1 MKKNLL
7 SIVLLLLNA
16 IFVFAQPKSEIR
28 AVWLTTNGGSD
39 WPKQTYSEKA
49 QKENLCAILDKL
61 EEANFNT
68 IIFQA
73 QVKGDVL
80 WDSEIQRVR
89 LRYRRMPQAQ
99 HGMPRMDY
107 TLPCRL
113 KNLRNILQQ
122 E

>member
-68 IIFQA
+68 IMFQA

-80 WDSEIQRVR
+80 WDS
-89 LRYRRMPQAQ
+89 
-99 HGMPRMDY
+99 
-107 TLPCRL
+107 
-113 KNLRNILQQ
+113 
-122 E
+122 